1 MEGTGKQEMDALV
14 DEILKSY
21 EAHPETCSINTRN
34 RISKD
39 IIIDI
44 LEEIRSV
51 VFPGYFEVKNLNA
64 QSIEY
69 HIGELLEDIH
79 YRLRKQVAKALYHTN
94 EKSIREED
102 AQLRAEEIVKAFLK
116 RIPALR
122 EVLATDVQAAY
133 DGDPAAFNT
142 DEVIFSYP
150 GVFAITVNRIAHELH
165 ALGVPL
171 IPRMMTEY
179 APVSYTHL
187 RPCLEQG
194 LFPYTKLFFREYA

>member
-69 HIGELLEDIH
+69 HIGAASGGYSLPAAVSRWR
-79 YRLRKQVAKALYHTN
+79 RLCLNTK

-150 GVFAITVNRIAHELH
+150 GVFAITVNRIA
-165 ALGVPL
+165 P
-171 IPRMMTEY
+171 
-179 APVSYTHL
+179 
-187 RPCLEQG
+187 
-194 LFPYTKLFFREYA
+194 

>member
-94 EKSIREED
+94 EKSIRRGRCAASGGGD
-102 AQLRAEEIVKAFLK
+102 
-116 RIPALR
+116 R
-122 EVLATDVQAAY
+122 E
-133 DGDPAAFNT
+133 GF
-142 DEVIFSYP
+142 
-150 GVFAITVNRIAHELH
+150 
-165 ALGVPL
+165 
-171 IPRMMTEY
+171 
-179 APVSYTHL
+179 
-187 RPCLEQG
+187 
-194 LFPYTKLFFREYA
+194 

>member
-69 HIGELLEDIH
+69 HIGRASGG
-79 YRLRKQVAKALYHTN
+79 YSVTGCVSRWRRLCIIQMQ
-94 EKSIREED
+94 KSITTRKMP
-102 AQLRAEEIVKAFLK
+102 QLRGGA
-116 RIPALR
+116 R
-122 EVLATDVQAAY
+122 
-133 DGDPAAFNT
+133 
-142 DEVIFSYP
+142 S
-150 GVFAITVNRIAHELH
+150 
-165 ALGVPL
+165 
-171 IPRMMTEY
+171 
-179 APVSYTHL
+179 
-187 RPCLEQG
+187 
-194 LFPYTKLFFREYA
+194 

>member
-102 AQLRAEEIVKAFLK
+102 AQLRAGGDREGISETNSGIA
-116 RIPALR
+116 RSIGDRCAGSLR
-122 EVLATDVQAAY
+122 
-133 DGDPAAFNT
+133 
-142 DEVIFSYP
+142 
-150 GVFAITVNRIAHELH
+150 R
-165 ALGVPL
+165 
-171 IPRMMTEY
+171 
-179 APVSYTHL
+179 
-187 RPCLEQG
+187 
-194 LFPYTKLFFREYA
+194 

>member
-64 QSIEY
+64 QSIDTTSGSFWR
-69 HIGELLEDIH
+69 IFITGCVSRWR
-79 YRLRKQVAKALYHTN
+79 RLCIIQMRRVFVRKMR
-94 EKSIREED
+94 SFGR
-102 AQLRAEEIVKAFLK
+102 R
-116 RIPALR
+116 R
-122 EVLATDVQAAY
+122 
-133 DGDPAAFNT
+133 
-142 DEVIFSYP
+142 S
-150 GVFAITVNRIAHELH
+150 
-165 ALGVPL
+165 
-171 IPRMMTEY
+171 
-179 APVSYTHL
+179 
-187 RPCLEQG
+187 
-194 LFPYTKLFFREYA
+194 

>member
-102 AQLRAEEIVKAFLK
+102 AQLRAEEIVKAFRNEFRHCAKYWRQMCRQLTTVT
-116 RIPALR
+116 RRLLIPMRSSSPIRVYSRLR
-122 EVLATDVQAAY
+122 ST
-133 DGDPAAFNT
+133 G
-142 DEVIFSYP
+142 
-150 GVFAITVNRIAHELH
+150 IAHELH
-165 ALGVPL
+165 GARCAAHSAYDDRVCTQPD
-171 IPRMMTEY
+171 RD
-179 APVSYTHL
+179 
-187 RPCLEQG
+187 
-194 LFPYTKLFFREYA
+194 

>member
-150 GVFAITVNRIAHELH
+150 DRA
-165 ALGVPL
+165 
-171 IPRMMTEY
+171 
-179 APVSYTHL
+179 
-187 RPCLEQG
+187 
-194 LFPYTKLFFREYA
+194 